1 MILFSHI
8 VSVNP
13 FLVEAG
19 VKKLITSLLFIQVEI
34 DLVGFTDYF
43 LVLTI
48 KTKVERWYDNKSI
61 MWKTEPLIDI

>member
-1 MILFSHI
+1 M
-8 VSVNP
+8 SVNP
-13 FLVEAG
+13 FLVEDG

-48 KTKVERWYDNKSI
+48 KTKVER
-61 MWKTEPLIDI
+61 